1 MAFWGKRLRLDTV
14 GARADAFLTRC
25 FTRPSITWRQA
36 FAILLPLVAENLF
49 IHLFSLLNTAMISS
63 SGVTSLSAVSLVD
76 TLNSF
81 LHVLYTGI
89 STGASVIVANYR
101 GRRDEEKLHEASVQ
115 AVTAVTSFT
124 ILTTLA
130 IVLFNA
136 PMLRLL
142 FGAAE
147 EEVMTKARLYM
158 LGSALTLP
166 ILGVTTSVRG
176 VLRGIGE
183 GKTTLSYTMVTSAK
197 YVLLNVLFL
206 KVLSMGIPGLILSI
220 TISRALDL
228 VLLHLFLKHSHSRF
242 TFRFREFFHIN
253 PAVFRSILRVGLPCA
268 AESLFFT
275 GGRLVT
281 QTIIVPMGTNAIAAY
296 NISYSIMS
304 LSQIPVTSV
313 CTGMFTITGI
323 CMGSGREQDVKDLTK
338 SYFAVN
344 TLLYVLSFGA
354 ISLLFKSLVSFYHAP
369 AEIVDTIFRC
379 VMISSIAQP
388 FIHNLAFMFPYVF
401 RAAGDGTFC
410 TVMSLIIMWLFRVL
424 GGWIL
429 GSLLGFGVMGVWIA
443 MLIDWAARA
452 VVFPIRFRSGKWLR
466 HKVLGE

>member
-1 MAFWGKRLRLDTV
+1 MAFWGKRLRLGAV
-14 GARADAFLTRC
+14 GVKADGFMTRC

-36 FAILLPLVAENLF
+36 FAILLPLMAENLF
-49 IHLFSLLNTAMISS
+49 IQMFSPLNTAMISA

-81 LHVLYTGI
+81 LYVFYSGM

-101 GRRDEEKLHEASVQ
+101 GRQDEKNLHEASVQ
-115 AVTAVTSFT
+115 AVTTVTAFT
-124 ILTTLA
+124 ILTSLA
-130 IVLFNA
+130 IILLNA
-136 PMLRLL
+136 PMLQLL

-147 EEVMTKARLYM
+147 EEVMSKARMYL
-158 LGSALTLP
+158 LGTAVTLP
-166 ILGVTTSVRG
+166 IVGVTNSICG
-176 VLRGIGE
+176 VMRGIGE
-183 GKTTLSYTMVTSAK
+183 GKTTLGYTLVASGK

-206 KVLSMGIPGLILSI
+206 KVLSMGIAGLILSI
-220 TISRALDL
+220 SISRMLDL
-228 VLLHLFLKHSHSRF
+228 VVLHLFRKHSDSRF
-242 TFRFREFFHIN
+242 SFRIRELFHIN
-253 PAVFRSILRVGLPCA
+253 LPVFRSILRVGFPCA

-281 QTIIVPMGTNAIAAY
+281 QTIIVPMGTNAIATY

-323 CMGSGREQDVKDLTK
+323 CMGSGREQDVKELTK
-338 SYFAVN
+338 SYFVLN
-344 TLLYVLSFGA
+344 TLLYVLSLGV
-354 ISLLFKSLVSFYHAP
+354 IVLLFGHLVSFYHAP
-369 AEIVDTIFRC
+369 EEIVDTIFLC
-379 VMISSIAQP
+379 VMISTVAQP

-410 TVMSLIIMWLFRVL
+410 TLVSLIIMWVFRVL

-429 GSLLGFGVMGVWIA
+429 GTLLGLGVMGVWIA
-443 MLIDWAARA
+443 MLIDWVARA
-452 VVFPIRFRSGKWLR
+452 IVFPIRFRNGKWLR
-466 HKVLGE
+466 HKVLSE